1 MRSVRGWH
9 HASPAAMLMTYTG
22 RRALATEIS
31 KSLSMPLSTLLFIP
45 RKEGRGAEERTA
57 GPPRAPARWGTGRR
71 PGGPPSR
78 KEGFGGPPCATDNW
92 RPVRFGLDFGTSN
105 TSLAVSDGDSVRVL
119 PIDAVAGETMPTV
132 LYVRRDG
139 TPIVGRAAIDAYLQ
153 DNRTRGPLTR
163 EVQLLGIRLPS
174 TDPTHKSLEAYILAD
189 TSAPGRLFQALKTFL
204 GDPLDTRTN
213 VFGGAKGLEDLIP
226 LILVHVRNRAE
237 ELTGAAPEAI
247 TLGRPVRFIGDEG
260 AEGRATGRL
269 RAAAELAG
277 FREIRFVPEPIA
289 AAHAADVGE
298 GTRLVF
304 DFGGGTLDLC
314 VVRRDAGG
322 LGVLA
327 TAGGPIGGDRATEL
341 LIEDAVAPRLGSR
354 AEWGPKRLRLPRYI
368 VNALRDWRALSAL
381 NEKPLLDALDD
392 LVRAGAPRRE
402 LAALR
407 SAIELQLGYE
417 IFGAVDLAKC
427 ELSAAASA
435 ILSYHH
441 AAVDVAARVTRGRFE
456 RLIAPL
462 LDETAVLVRDV
473 LRDAQVDAGSI
484 AEIVYTGGSSAIPAF
499 RGLMRTLLP
508 AAAVRDAAAF
518 TSVAA
523 GLAMPGVEE
532 AAA

>member
-1 MRSVRGWH
+1 MGHR
-9 HASPAAMLMTYTG
+9 P
-22 RRALATEIS
+22 E
-31 KSLSMPLSTLLFIP
+31 
-45 RKEGRGAEERTA
+45 
-57 GPPRAPARWGTGRR
+57 AR
-71 PGGPPSR
+71 GPPSR

-105 TSLAVSDGDSVRVL
+105 TSLAVSDGDAVRVL
-119 PIDAVAGETMPTV
+119 PIDLIAGETMPTV
-132 LYVRRDG
+132 LYVRRDE
-139 TPIVGRAAIDAYLQ
+139 TPIVGRAAIDAYLD

-213 VFGGAKGLEDLIP
+213 VFGDAKGLEDLIA

-237 ELTGAAPEAI
+237 ELTGAAPDAI
-247 TLGRPVRFIGDEG
+247 TLGRPVRFIGGND
-260 AEGRATGRL
+260 AEARATGRL
-269 RAAAELAG
+269 RAAAKLAG
-277 FREIRFVPEPIA
+277 FRDVRFVAEPIA
-289 AAHAADVGE
+289 AAHAADVGR
-298 GTRLVF
+298 GTSLVF

-368 VNALRDWRALSAL
+368 VNALRDWHALSAL

-392 LVRAGAPRRE
+392 LVRAGAPKRE

-417 IFGAVDLAKC
+417 IFRAADATKID
-427 ELSAAASA
+427 LSAATSA

-441 AAVDVAARVTRGRFE
+441 AAVDVDARIVRGRFE
-456 RLIAPL
+456 RLVAPL
-462 LDETAVLVRDV
+462 LDETAALVHEVLDV
-473 LRDAQVDAGSI
+473 
-484 AEIVYTGGSSAIPAF
+484 
-499 RGLMRTLLP
+499 
-508 AAAVRDAAAF
+508 
-518 TSVAA
+518 A
-523 GLAMPGVEE
+523 GLE
-532 AAA
+532 A